1 MSNNKKI
8 KESILIKDEEDT
20 NWSYGYKPS
29 ERPTDLY
36 LKLGII
42 NLDKPPGPTSHQVA
56 AWVKQII
63 GLGKVGHGGTLDPD
77 VTGVLPIGL
86 LNATSSMHYITESN
100 KSYVGIIK
108 LHGKVN
114 KEKIEELFTSL
125 HGKLY
130 QRPPQKSAVRRK
142 LRTREIYK
150 LDLIELEDRNIF
162 FQVDCQHGFYVRK
175 LAHDI
180 GLILGVDA
188 HLSELRRIKAGP
200 FIETESMCNLYDV
213 LKVFNNIK
221 TNSDYSELKNVVL
234 PIESVFIN
242 VPKIIIRDSSISSIA
257 HGAALSA
264 PGVLQIIGK
273 FTKNNLVLL
282 SSLKGEAV
290 SICTA
295 QMDYDEILKADK
307 GIVAKSNRVFMNRD
321 LYPRL
326 WRKNI

>member
-1 MSNNKKI
+1 M
-8 KESILIKDEEDT
+8 
-20 NWSYGYKPS
+20 
-29 ERPTDLY
+29 
-36 LKLGII
+36 
-42 NLDKPPGPTSHQVA
+42 
-56 AWVKQII
+56 
-63 GLGKVGHGGTLDPD
+63 
-77 VTGVLPIGL
+77 
-86 LNATSSMHYITESN
+86 
-100 KSYVGIIK
+100 
-108 LHGKVN
+108 
-114 KEKIEELFTSL
+114 
-125 HGKLY
+125 
-130 QRPPQKSAVRRK
+130 
-142 LRTREIYK
+142 
-150 LDLIELEDRNIF
+150 DRNIF

-175 LAHDI
+175 LAHDV

-200 FIETESMCNLYDV
+200 FIETESMCNLYDI
-213 LKVFNNIK
+213 LRVFNNIK
-221 TNSDYSELKNVVL
+221 TNSDYSELKNIVL